1 MPSAWKRLPGA
12 RSRSGTTTSAP
23 ASSRRSASHEPM
35 NPCAPVTRT
44 VLPDHSVA
52 GAYLR
57 EGGLAAAAVAR
68 PRALAPAALELQ
80 RLLLEGARGGLVL
93 DAVRA
98 LRGDVP
104 QARVVEGLLLEGVV
118 AKPRV
123 PVHLDEP

>member
-44 VLPDHSVA
+44 LLPDHSMA

-57 EGGLAAAAVAR
+57 EAGLAAPAVAR
-68 PRALAPAALELQ
+68 PQALAPAPLERQ
-80 RLLLEGARGGLVL
+80 RLLLESARGRPLL
-93 DAVRA
+93 DPMPA

-104 QARVVEGLLLEGVV
+104 HAGV
-118 AKPRV
+118 
-123 PVHLDEP
+123 